1 MPLVIADRVREQ
13 STTTGTGTLTLT
25 GAVIGYQTF
34 SAAVGNGNT
43 TYYTISNPGTTEW
56 EVGIGTVSAGQLARS
71 TILESSNS
79 DALVNFTAGTKDVFV
94 TYPAEKAVYL
104 DANGNVSALGNV
116 NSGTWQGTVITVPYG
131 GTGAASFTTGALVK
145 GNGTAALSEA
155 SAADIV
161 AAIGSTA
168 VQNATNAT
176 NVSGGTISNA
186 TIDDTNTV
194 ELKDT
199 LFTLEDEVDATKKA
213 RFQLSGIATATT
225 VTYTLP
231 AGSAGASTL
240 MDLATAQTINGTKTF
255 SAATQNLGSNT
266 GASTINVGYGATTSG
281 TTKTVNIGTAGVS
294 GSITNINIGSAVS
307 GSTGTTNINSPTLT
321 HQGAVVLDANNFAT
335 YADPAGTAVAMAI
348 ALG

>member
-1 MPLVIADRVREQ
+1 MALVIADRVREQ

-71 TILESSNS
+71 TILESSNG

-104 DANGNVSALGNV
+104 DTNGNVSALGNV
-116 NSGTWQGTVITVPYG
+116 SSGTWQGTAITVPYG
-131 GTGAASFTTGALVK
+131 GTGATSFTTGALIK
-145 GNGTAALSEA
+145 GDGTNALSAA

-168 VQNATNAT
+168 VQNATAAVTSTNLAGGAASQIPYQSGAGAT
-176 NVSGGTISNA
+176 TFIPNGTSGQILKSNGASAPSWESVSALSVTTFSAGTTGFTPNSATGGAVTLAGTLALANGGT
-186 TIDDTNTV
+186 
-194 ELKDT
+194 
-199 LFTLEDEVDATKKA
+199 
-213 RFQLSGIATATT
+213 GATT
-225 VTYTLP
+225 VS
-231 AGSAGASTL
+231 G
-240 MDLATAQTINGTKTF
+240 AQT
-255 SAATQNLGSNT
+255 NLQ
-266 GASTINVGYGATTSG
+266 V
-281 TTKTVNIGTAGVS
+281 
-294 GSITNINIGSAVS
+294 
-307 GSTGTTNINSPTLT
+307 
-321 HQGAVVLDANNFAT
+321 
-335 YADPAGTAVAMAI
+335 DPAGTAVAMAI

>member
-1 MPLVIADRVREQ
+1 MAATNFTPISLYH
-13 STTTGTGTLTLT
+13 TTTAAAAPSAGNLVNGELAINITDGKLYYKDNLGVVKLLANAADLGGVSTFSGGTTGLTPATATSGAITLGGTL
-25 GAVIGYQTF
+25 I
-34 SAAVGNGNT
+34 VGN
-43 TYYTISNPGTTEW
+43 
-56 EVGIGTVSAGQLARS
+56 
-71 TILESSNS
+71 
-79 DALVNFTAGTKDVFV
+79 
-94 TYPAEKAVYL
+94 
-104 DANGNVSALGNV
+104 
-116 NSGTWQGTVITVPYG
+116 G
-131 GTGAASFTTGALVK
+131 GTGATTFTSGGLLR
-145 GNGTAALSEA
+145 GNGTSALSIA

-176 NVSGGTISNA
+176 NSTNLSGGTISSA

-199 LFTLEDEVDATKKA
+199 LFTLEDDVDTTKKA

-240 MDLATAQTINGTKTF
+240 VDLATAQTINGTKTF

-307 GSTGTTNINSPTLT
+307 GALGTTNITSPTFT
-321 HQGAVVLDANNFAT
+321 HQGAVVLDANNFET